1 MQNRILYIVNGV
13 LVIAVGV
20 LFFLHFS
27 NKSGST
33 ISSNDTD
40 DTTKLP
46 VLKPKIE
53 NNPLLKEAKV
63 VYVNQDT
70 LLKTCKYYQMLEKEI
85 ANRKA
90 KLEANYKNRVSGF
103 QSEMQGYQQKAN
115 QMTEDEMRAAQQTMQ
130 MKEQQIMSQS
140 QDEQGKMEK
149 EVSTMHKNIDAKITK
164 FMKQYALKKGYRFIL
179 TYSSAGDI
187 LYANDSLDVTSE
199 VVNGLNENYL
209 KK

>member
-1 MQNRILYIVNGV
+1 MQTRILYFINGI
-13 LVIAVGV
+13 LVISVSI

-27 NKSGST
+27 NKST
-33 ISSNDTD
+33 SSVVSSDSD
-40 DTTKLP
+40 DTTKLT

-70 LLKTCKYYQMLEKEI
+70 LLKTCKYYQMLEREV
-85 ANRKA
+85 ANRKS
-90 KLEANYKNRVSGF
+90 KLEANYKNRVNSF
-103 QSEMQGYQQKAN
+103 QSELQGYQQKGA

-130 MKEQQIMSQS
+130 MKEQQIMAQS
-140 QDEQGKMEK
+140 QEEQGKMEK
-149 EVSTMHKNIDAKITK
+149 EVSVMHKNIDAKITK
-164 FMKQYALKKGYRFIL
+164 FMKQYALQKGYRFIL

-199 VVNGLNENYL
+199 VVNGLNSNYL